1 MVPLNIQIYSNLL
14 RSSSGLPEHVEM
26 LDEIAKYIWHRTR
39 SDFKDDIIFKQKNV
53 VLYYLALFIKN
64 GEVKLD
70 FITEVIIL
78 FFLIM

>member
-1 MVPLNIQIYSNLL
+1 MKLLNIYGIELEVTS
-14 RSSSGLPEHVEM
+14 E
-26 LDEIAKYIWHRTR
+26 
-39 SDFKDDIIFKQKNV
+39 FKDDIIFKQKNV